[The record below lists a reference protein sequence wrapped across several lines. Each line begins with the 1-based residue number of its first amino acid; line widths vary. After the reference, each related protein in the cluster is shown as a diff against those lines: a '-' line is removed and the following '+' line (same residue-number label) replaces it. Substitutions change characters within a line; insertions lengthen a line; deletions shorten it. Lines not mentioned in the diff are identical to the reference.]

1 MNQRTLLA
9 IGSIAVIVIGAVL
22 ILSTINISPAPPP
35 QPTLA
40 APTAAAE
47 IPNPEIP
54 RVSLGNAKAAY
65 ELKSAVFVDVRDV
78 QSYQASHI
86 PGAVSIP
93 LADLPNRLNELKST
107 DWIITYCT

>member
-9 IGSIAVIVIGAVL
+9 IGSIAVMIIGAVL
-22 ILSTINISPAPPP
+22 ILSAVNASPAQPP
-35 QPTLA
+35 QPALA
-40 APTAAAE
+40 APTAPAE

-65 ELKSAVFVDVRDV
+65 ELKSAVFVDVRDA

-93 LADLPNRLNELKST
+93 LADLPNRLNELKPT